1 MWRVCLPC
9 RLSEGTAAYIFMC
22 MSQPFRASD
31 ISLCSVYAKQAHLGM
46 QVARE
51 VFNRCLTGELRDKTR
66 ILVTNQLQFVSP
78 ADIAIFMANGKVAEI
93 GTYSELMA
101 QGTQFAQLMS
111 QAEVQLS
118 VPHRLHSIRCLHLHV
133 TLNNGKTMLNSSPM
147 TFQSSV

>member
-1 MWRVCLPC
+1 
-9 RLSEGTAAYIFMC
+9 MC
-22 MSQPFRASD
+22 MSQPIRASG
-31 ISLCSVYAKQAHLGM
+31 ISLCSIYAEQAHLGM

-78 ADIAIFMANGKVAEI
+78 ADIAIFMANGKIAEI

-111 QAEVQLS
+111 QAEVQFS
-118 VPHRLHSIRCLHLHV
+118 VLYRVHSIPCLHLHV
-133 TLNNGKTMLNSSPM
+133 TLNNGKTMLHSSPM
-147 TFQSSV
+147 TLQSSVWCYDTLMPDTEGF